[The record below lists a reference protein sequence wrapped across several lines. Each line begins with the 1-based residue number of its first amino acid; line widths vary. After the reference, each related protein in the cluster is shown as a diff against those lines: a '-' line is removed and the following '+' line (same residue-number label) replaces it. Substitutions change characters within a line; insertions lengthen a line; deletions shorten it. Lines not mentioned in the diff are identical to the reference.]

1 MMVRAVVVRRS
12 LTETVRTAPAQNN
25 PILPRR
31 RVGSLDG
38 THRRARWSARAS
50 TMREGTTSFER
61 ADAVC
66 VDDAFSS
73 SSSSGGGFGRDGRK
87 SFRDVVSE
95 LSTGEKVAFAL
106 AALPALPLIL
116 CFTPLLAVHVCVSKL
131 EGVDRD
137 DGASRAPRRRSPPR
151 DPKLSRAIRVVS
163 RP

>member
-1 MMVRAVVVRRS
+1 M
-12 LTETVRTAPAQNN
+12 TAPAQNN
-25 PILPRR
+25 PFLPRR

-38 THRRARWSARAS
+38 AHRRARWSARAS
-50 TMREGTTSFER
+50 TMREGTTLFER

-106 AALPALPLIL
+106 AALPALPLIV

-137 DGASRAPRRRSPPR
+137 DGASRAGDVVRRAARPA
-151 DPKLSRAIRVVS
+151 DPKLSPAIRVVS